1 MFVATFFM
9 VKMKQMRNG
18 ILRFLG
24 ILLLSSALILSP
36 SGDIYA
42 KKKKKKNKKKEQ
54 KELKKKW
61 KKKAKAYIK
70 NPLALKAREEAY
82 EKQIQELTTQNQEL
96 TEQVAQLQGEL
107 DKVKGELSIAESRVK
122 NCEAE
127 KERLKTAYEAQKQV
141 VTKNVEP
148 GLVYKVQIGAFKYF
162 DINKYLRDNENFKGE
177 TQDGLNK
184 YVIGKFKDYEVATAF
199 KKDIRRMGIRD
210 AWVVPYIDGVRV
222 TMAEAKRY
230 IQQQGST
237 TIPSGNNNSSGSN
250 NSTDEGTD
258 DF

>member
-1 MFVATFFM
+1 MFVATFHTKKIKSMNSRTLKFLS
-9 VKMKQMRNG
+9 
-18 ILRFLG
+18 ILFLAFAMIVTPTG
-24 ILLLSSALILSP
+24 AS
-36 SGDIYA
+36 YA
-42 KKKKKKNKKKEQ
+42 KKKKKKSKKKEQ
-54 KELKKKW
+54 KELRKKW

-107 DKVKGELSIAESRVK
+107 DKLKGELSAAESRIK
-122 NCEAE
+122 SCEAE

-141 VTKNVEP
+141 TTKNIEP

-162 DINKYLRDNENFKGE
+162 DINKYLQDNENFKGE

-230 IQQQGST
+230 IQQQGAT
-237 TIPSGNNNSSGSN
+237 TIPSGGATNNNYNPASN
-250 NSTDEGTD
+250 EGTD
-258 DF
+258 F